1 MQTDE
6 LNDDPGQNQELL
18 PENGNDVKIQLE
30 KVMIVK
36 MDDVLRKLANVTSH
50 RIQKKR
56 SVYIPVR
63 QLRQV
68 LTPTTSEM
76 IPGTPDLLTDN
87 RLDEICFWTGIES
100 GKYNLKILKIS

>member
-6 LNDDPGQNQELL
+6 LNDDPGQDQELL

-50 RIQKKR
+50 RIQKK
-56 SVYIPVR
+56 
-63 QLRQV
+63 
-68 LTPTTSEM
+68 
-76 IPGTPDLLTDN
+76 
-87 RLDEICFWTGIES
+87 
-100 GKYNLKILKIS
+100 

>member
-6 LNDDPGQNQELL
+6 LNDDPGQKQELL
-18 PENGNDVKIQLE
+18 PENGNNVKIQLE

-56 SVYIPVR
+56 SVYIPV
-63 QLRQV
+63 
-68 LTPTTSEM
+68 
-76 IPGTPDLLTDN
+76 
-87 RLDEICFWTGIES
+87 
-100 GKYNLKILKIS
+100 

>member
-50 RIQKKR
+50 RIQKER
-56 SVYIPVR
+56 SVYIPV
-63 QLRQV
+63 
-68 LTPTTSEM
+68 
-76 IPGTPDLLTDN
+76 
-87 RLDEICFWTGIES
+87 
-100 GKYNLKILKIS
+100 

>member
-50 RIQKKR
+50 RIHKKKECLH
-56 SVYIPVR
+56 PG
-63 QLRQV
+63 
-68 LTPTTSEM
+68 LTT
-76 IPGTPDLLTDN
+76 
-87 RLDEICFWTGIES
+87 
-100 GKYNLKILKIS
+100 

>member
-50 RIQKKR
+50 RIQKKKGVFTSR
-56 SVYIPVR
+56 S
-63 QLRQV
+63 
-68 LTPTTSEM
+68 
-76 IPGTPDLLTDN
+76 DN
-87 RLDEICFWTGIES
+87 L
-100 GKYNLKILKIS
+100 GKY